1 MTPFQ
6 HLIKFRYYLI
16 AVLGMCVFACVSK
29 TDTNRTSEHQY
40 TNELI
45 NETSPYLL
53 QHAHNPVNWKSWNPK
68 TLAQAKEENKLII
81 ISVGYSACHW
91 CHVMEDES
99 FKNDSVAKL
108 MNDKFISIKIDKE
121 ERPDID
127 QIYMNAVQLM
137 TGSGGWPL
145 NCITLPDGRP
155 IFGGTYFTKKQ
166 WMKVLNDISSLY
178 EKNPEK
184 VLEFAEKLTEGIQKS
199 ELITLNK
206 EATPFTV
213 ETIDSYVK
221 TWNSY
226 LDFDKGGQKTQLK
239 FPMPTNLKFQ
249 LRYGIQNN
257 DKKVLAY
264 VNTTLKM
271 MAYGGIYDQIGGGF
285 SRYSTDKK
293 WHVPHFEK
301 MLYDNAQLVSLYS
314 EAYLA
319 TKNEVYKEVVEETL
333 TFIKREL
340 TTANGAFY
348 SSLDADSVTETN
360 ELEEGAF
367 YRWTKAELEAIIGD
381 DFKLFKEYYNVNSY
395 GKWEDGFYI
404 LIRKDAKADFAVKNN
419 LEIDTLNA
427 NIQRWKKLLFE
438 EREKRTPPRLDDK
451 VLTSWNALM
460 LQGYVDAYR
469 VLGKTEYLEAAKK
482 NANFILQN
490 QLRSDGGL
498 NHTYKDGKSSINGYL
513 EDYAAVIESFIAL
526 YQVTFDETWLQK
538 AKELTD
544 YSIAHFK
551 DETTQMFFFTS
562 NKDVDLIARK
572 TEVNDNVIPAS
583 NSIMANNLFKLSHYY
598 SNKNYTQQAT
608 QMLTNMMPTIG
619 NSPSSYSNWLQL
631 MSNYAN
637 PYFEVAIAGKN
648 GLEKAQQLNNHYL
661 PNILIAGAL
670 SKSTI
675 PLMENRFVEDETY
688 IYVCVDGTCKLPVKE
703 VEKAFELLKVN

>member
-1 MTPFQ
+1 MTLFQ
-6 HLIKFRYYLI
+6 QLKKFKCYAI
-16 AVLGMCVFACVSK
+16 AVLITSVLGCVSK
-29 TDTNRTSEHQY
+29 TDTNHVNEHQY

-45 NETSPYLL
+45 HETSPYLL

-68 TLAQAKEENKLII
+68 ALAQAKEENKLII
-81 ISVGYSACHW
+81 ISIGYSACHW

-108 MNDKFISIKIDKE
+108 MNDKFVSIKIDKE

-127 QIYMNAVQLM
+127 QVYMNAVQLM

-155 IFGGTYFTKKQ
+155 IFGGTYFTKRQ
-166 WMKVLNDISSLY
+166 WMGALNDISSLY

-184 VLEFAEKLTEGIQKS
+184 VMEYAEKLTEGIQKS

-206 EATPFTV
+206 EAAPFNL
-213 ETIDSYVK
+213 ETIQSYVK

-226 LDFDKGGQKTQLK
+226 LDFNKGGQKTQLK

-249 LRYGIQNN
+249 LRYGIQHT
-257 DKKVLAY
+257 DEKVQSY

-314 EAYLA
+314 ESYLA
-319 TKNEVYKEVVEETL
+319 TKNELHKDIVTETL
-333 TFIKREL
+333 TFINREL
-340 TTANGAFY
+340 TTTNGAFY
-348 SSLDADSVTETN
+348 SSLDADSMTATN

-367 YRWTKAELEAIIGD
+367 YRWTKAELEVILKE
-381 DFKLFKEYYNVNSY
+381 DFELFKKFYNVNSY
-395 GKWEDGFYI
+395 GKWEDNYYV
-404 LIRKDAKADFAVKNN
+404 LIRKESKVDFAAKNN
-419 LEIDTLNA
+419 LDLDTLSA
-427 NIQRWKKLLFE
+427 KIQNWKKSLFE
-438 EREKRTPPRLDDK
+438 AREQRAKPRLDDK

-460 LQGYVDAYR
+460 LKGYVDAYR
-469 VLGKTEYLEAAKK
+469 AFGNAEYLEAAKK
-482 NANFILQN
+482 NAHFIIQN
-490 QLRSDGGL
+490 QLRTDGGL
-498 NHTYKDGKSSINGYL
+498 NHNYKDGKSSINGYL

-526 YQVTFDETWLQK
+526 YQVTFDEAWLQK
-538 AKELTD
+538 AKELTN
-544 YSIAHFK
+544 YTQTHFK
-551 DETTQMFFFTS
+551 DEKTQMFYFTS
-562 NKDVDLIARK
+562 DTDTNLIARK

-598 SNKNYTQQAT
+598 SNKEYENQAK
-608 QMLTNMMPTIG
+608 QMLTNMIPNIG

-631 MSNYAN
+631 MSNYTS
-637 PYFEVAIAGKN
+637 PYFEVAIAGSE
-648 GLEKAQQLNNHYL
+648 GLEKMQQLNTYYL
-661 PNILIAGAL
+661 PNILVAGTM
-670 SKSTI
+670 SESTI
-675 PLMENRFVEDETY
+675 PLLQNRFIEDGTY
-688 IYVCVDGTCKLPVKE
+688 IYVCVNGTCKLPLTE
-703 VEKAFELLKVN
+703 VEKSIELIK

>member
-1 MTPFQ
+1 MK
-6 HLIKFRYYLI
+6 KFKCYAI
-16 AVLGMCVFACVSK
+16 AVLITSVLGCVSK
-29 TDTNRTSEHQY
+29 TDTNHVNEHQY

-45 NETSPYLL
+45 HETSPYLL

-68 TLAQAKEENKLII
+68 ALAQAKEENKLII
-81 ISVGYSACHW
+81 ISIGYSACHW

-108 MNDKFISIKIDKE
+108 MNDKFVSIKIDKE

-127 QIYMNAVQLM
+127 QVYMNAVQLM

-155 IFGGTYFTKKQ
+155 IFGGTYFTKRQ
-166 WMKVLNDISSLY
+166 WMGALNDISSLY

-184 VLEFAEKLTEGIQKS
+184 VMEYAEKLTEGIQKS

-206 EATPFTV
+206 EAAPFNL
-213 ETIDSYVK
+213 ETIQSYVK

-226 LDFDKGGQKTQLK
+226 LDFNKGGQKTQLK

-249 LRYGIQNN
+249 LRYGIQHT
-257 DKKVLAY
+257 DEKVQSY

-314 EAYLA
+314 ESYLA
-319 TKNEVYKEVVEETL
+319 TKNELHKDIVTETL
-333 TFIKREL
+333 TFINREL
-340 TTANGAFY
+340 TTTNGAFY
-348 SSLDADSVTETN
+348 SSLDADSMTATN

-367 YRWTKAELEAIIGD
+367 YRWTKAELEVILKE
-381 DFKLFKEYYNVNSY
+381 DFELFKKFYNVNSY
-395 GKWEDGFYI
+395 GKWEDNYYV
-404 LIRKDAKADFAVKNN
+404 LIRKESKVDFAAKNN
-419 LEIDTLNA
+419 LDLDTLSA
-427 NIQRWKKLLFE
+427 KIQNWKKSLFE
-438 EREKRTPPRLDDK
+438 AREQRAKPRLDDK

-460 LQGYVDAYR
+460 LKGYVDAYR
-469 VLGKTEYLEAAKK
+469 AFGNAEYLEAAKK
-482 NANFILQN
+482 NAHFIIQN
-490 QLRSDGGL
+490 QLRTDGGL
-498 NHTYKDGKSSINGYL
+498 NHNYKDGKSSINGYL

-526 YQVTFDETWLQK
+526 YQVTFDEAWLQK
-538 AKELTD
+538 AKELTN
-544 YSIAHFK
+544 YTQTHFK
-551 DETTQMFFFTS
+551 DEKTQMFYFTS
-562 NKDVDLIARK
+562 DTDTNLIARK

-598 SNKNYTQQAT
+598 SNKEYENQAK
-608 QMLTNMMPTIG
+608 QMLTNMIPNIG

-631 MSNYAN
+631 MSNYTS
-637 PYFEVAIAGKN
+637 PYFEVAIAGSE
-648 GLEKAQQLNNHYL
+648 GLEKMQQLNTYYL
-661 PNILIAGAL
+661 PNILVAGTM
-670 SKSTI
+670 SESTI
-675 PLMENRFVEDETY
+675 PLLQNRFIEDGTY
-688 IYVCVDGTCKLPVKE
+688 IYVCVNGTCKLPLTE
-703 VEKAFELLKVN
+703 VEKSIELIK